1 MDHSRII
8 SIVIPAFNEALNIP
22 KIITEID
29 LVFKDI
35 DYNFE
40 LFFVDDGST
49 DNTINV
55 LKSEAA
61 KNPSVKYIE
70 LSRNFGKDQALK
82 AGIDIAK
89 GIALITIDA
98 DLQHPPALIKEM
110 IQKWEAGFE
119 VIYAYRKENN
129 PDASLKNKIGSR
141 LFYKIVN
148 QMSDINLEDGIA
160 DYRLMDRKVID
171 SLLKINES
179 ELFLRG
185 MVKWIGFKQ
194 IGIPYVP
201 EQRFAGESTYSVK
214 ALIKLALHGITSFS
228 VKPLYSAIYLGFIFS
243 GLSLLYFPY
252 IVYSWINNYEVAG
265 WTSMIMTVV
274 FFGGINLIIL
284 GIIGIYVGKM
294 FLQSKN
300 RPTYIIR
307 DTNIAP

>member
-1 MDHSRII
+1 MDNSRLI
-8 SIVIPAFNEALNIP
+8 SIIIPAFNEALNIP
-22 KIITEID
+22 KIINEISMVFED
-29 LVFKDI
+29 LN
-35 DYNFE
+35 YNFE
-40 LFFVDDGST
+40 MIFVDDGST
-49 DNTINV
+49 DDTINV
-55 LKSEAA
+55 LKKEASQ
-61 KNPSVKYIE
+61 NPLVKYIE

-89 GIALITIDA
+89 GVALITIDA
-98 DLQHPPALIKEM
+98 DLQHPPKLIKKM
-110 IQKWEAGFE
+110 IEKWEAGFE
-119 VIYAYRKENN
+119 VIYAYREENN

-148 QMSDINLEDGIA
+148 KMSDINLENGIA
-160 DYRLMDRKVID
+160 DYRVMDRKVID
-171 SLLKINES
+171 TLLKINES

-194 IGIPYVP
+194 IGIPYIP
-201 EQRFAGESTYSVK
+201 EQRFAGQSTYSIK
-214 ALIKLALHGITSFS
+214 SLIILALHGITSFS
-228 VKPLYSAIYLGFIFS
+228 VKPLYTAIYLGFIFS
-243 GLSLLYFPY
+243 GLSLLYLPY
-252 IVYSWINNYEVAG
+252 IIYSWINGYEVAG

-307 DTNIAP
+307 ETNITT